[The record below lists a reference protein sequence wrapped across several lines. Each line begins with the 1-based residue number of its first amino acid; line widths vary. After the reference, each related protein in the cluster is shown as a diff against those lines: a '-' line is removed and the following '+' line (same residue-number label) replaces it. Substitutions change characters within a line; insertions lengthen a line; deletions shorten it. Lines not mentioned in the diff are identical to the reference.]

1 MEIRGPRTARC
12 EIFPIGTVRSEI
24 LKSQNL
30 TTPEPMKIK
39 SRQYSHGAVRGSLME
54 ILMKPSNFVKT

>member
-30 TTPEPMKIK
+30 TAPEPMK
-39 SRQYSHGAVRGSLME
+39 
-54 ILMKPSNFVKT
+54 SNLAKTQTERYVDP